1 MAKKI
6 IWSVRSQKDIID
18 ILGYWNIKT
27 GNKKYS
33 YKLYNEF
40 LRASERVSEFIH
52 IGKTT
57 EILNTRYI
65 IRENYKIFY
74 RLDEKHIEIL
84 TVFDSRRNPKDLKLN

>member
-18 ILGYWNIKT
+18 ILGYWNSQT

-40 LRASERVSEFIH
+40 LRASERISNFNN

-57 EILNTRYI
+57 DILNTRYI
-65 IRENYKIFY
+65 IRKNYKIFY
-74 RLDEKHIEIL
+74 RLNKNHIEIL
-84 TVFDSRRNPKDLKLN
+84 TVFDNRRNPNDLKLN

>member
-18 ILGYWNIKT
+18 ILNYWNIKT
-27 GNKKYS
+27 GSNKYS
-33 YKLYNEF
+33 YRLYNEF
-40 LRASERVSEFIH
+40 LRASERIAEFTN

-65 IRENYKIFY
+65 IRENYKVFY

-84 TVFDSRRNPKDLKLN
+84 TIFDSRRNPKDLKLN